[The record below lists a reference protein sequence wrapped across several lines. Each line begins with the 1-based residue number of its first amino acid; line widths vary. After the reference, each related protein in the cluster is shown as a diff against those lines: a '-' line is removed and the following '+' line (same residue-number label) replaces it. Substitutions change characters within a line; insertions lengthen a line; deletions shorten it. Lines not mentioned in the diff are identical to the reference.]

1 MYEEDA
7 DGRTLNMIDVIAEEV
22 DAFQAKI
29 IEHCQQMAGEGLT
42 RLAKR
47 AKESSDLIG
56 SIENGIKRSE
66 TNGAELIA
74 NLNVLI
80 EENYQSE
87 DLRWDFLNNFYY
99 FFLITLLKNKIH
111 FKRQNNRTRGATD
124 GNRGD
129 VERV

>member
-87 DLRWDFLNNFYY
+87 DLRWDFLEYFYY
-99 FFLITLLKNKIH
+99 FF
-111 FKRQNNRTRGATD
+111 
-124 GNRGD
+124 
-129 VERV
+129 